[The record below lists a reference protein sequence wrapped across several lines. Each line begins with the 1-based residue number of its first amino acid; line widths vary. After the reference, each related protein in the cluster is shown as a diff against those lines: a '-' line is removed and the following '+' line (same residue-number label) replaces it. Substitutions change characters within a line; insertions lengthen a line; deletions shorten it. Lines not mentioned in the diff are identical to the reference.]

1 MLKQSSSKMKI
12 ILASLLVVFFVAAV
26 VAPAVSAYQ
35 TQNSSSSSSSTG
47 NKGLQSFSTEQLAKQ
62 HCPTDT
68 VVWLNHQ
75 TGVYHF
81 KGDHWYGNTKSGAYA
96 CQKEADKA
104 GDRATLGQSTLNK
117 TKVSRIQ

>member
-1 MLKQSSSKMKI
+1 MLKQSSSRIKI
-12 ILASLLVVFFVAAV
+12 VLASLLVVFFVAAV
-26 VAPAVSAYQ
+26 AAPAVSAYQ

-47 NKGLQSFSTEQLAKQ
+47 NKGLQSFSTEQFAKQ

-68 VVWLNHQ
+68 VVWLNLL

-81 KGDHWYGNTKSGAYA
+81 KGDHWYGNTKSGAYV

-104 GDRATLGQSTLNK
+104 GDRATREKSTLNK
-117 TKVSRIQ
+117 TKV